1 MRAVIIG
8 TDFMKDTDGTF
19 KALETNTNIQ
29 LDTQWSLN
37 FDSASFENFVISN
50 NFTEVVL
57 ISNETNRS
65 AETAN
70 TLNYELNELRS
81 INSNR
86 TANSLPNIPFNFTF
100 NQYLKSFLSGSNIEL
115 VTISTDATSTTIPF
129 VEDTEDKLIIRLS
142 FDTTALIDDNYAR
155 DNWGFLKLMYD
166 ADNNSIPKCYIDDNE
181 FGIDSIGTTLR
192 DNGNHPNYCI
202 KKRVTPS
209 DNKIYPK
216 LYKISTLEELNSLKS
231 NLEVDE
237 YIQEY
242 IFNDTDLFDGRL
254 NTYRSIDLLYG
265 SNLDIINLQVI
276 EKTTILPLLSS
287 ADFDD
292 TNQVQPWDR
301 MRYLQKFYT
310 TANQVAIKLSAT
322 QNTKVLLPDG
332 SIELAPNLQ
341 IGDEVK
347 SILFAELPDESDT
360 PSLVAW
366 SSSYDSIITDY
377 QVSSSFLENKSTT
390 DFYGVL
396 VTFETDT
403 NSTFSDVVHAEIM
416 VKDGDYVKFQTYS
429 ELKVGDEILTFD
441 TTTNQLIITTITN
454 VNFRFDKFTGYT
466 LDFEELDLF
475 LTLEETENQSR
486 YGLVTHNFGYDCR
499 YWTAV
504 NTHGGAG
511 GAFCVAWYTCIDNAY
526 NTACPGYWGSNYYGG
541 CSRVVYGKNAAVFT
555 YLPHSGYISN
565 TAYCNDQ
572 KSDIQYKE
580 NLTLIG
586 VSDFGLNVYQFN
598 YKNEEGL
605 YQGVIAQELIG
616 TNYEDSLSLNEDG
629 LYVVDYNKIDVEFKK
644 LN

>member
-37 FDSASFENFVISN
+37 FDSASFENFVLSN

-57 ISNETNRS
+57 ISNETNTS
-65 AETAN
+65 SESDYTI
-70 TLNYELNELRS
+70 NYDVNELKS
-81 INSNR
+81 I
-86 TANSLPNIPFNFTF
+86 TKTYVDNSLPFTPFNYNF
-100 NQYLKSFLSGSNIEL
+100 NQYLQSFLTGSNITL
-115 VTISTDATSTTIPF
+115 TTITTDVTSTTIPF

-166 ADNNSIPKCYIDDNE
+166 ADNNSIPKCYIDDAE
-181 FGIDSIGTTLR
+181 FGIDNIGEVLR

-209 DNKIYPK
+209 DNKIYPILLK
-216 LYKISTLEELNSLKS
+216 VSTIEELNDLKS

-242 IFNDTDLFDGRL
+242 IFNTDDLFDNRL
-254 NTYRSIDLLYG
+254 KSYRSIDLLYG
-265 SNLDIINLQVI
+265 SNLDIIHLQVV
-276 EKTTILPLLSS
+276 EKTKNLPILAT

-292 TNQVQPWDR
+292 NNQVQPWDR

-310 TANQVAIKLSAT
+310 ATNQIGIKLSAT
-322 QNTKVLLPDG
+322 ENTKVLLPDG
-332 SIELAPNLQ
+332 TIELAPNLQ

-347 SILFAELPDESDT
+347 SILFPSLPDESTLGALDN
-360 PSLVAW
+360 W
-366 SSSYDSIITDY
+366 SSSFDLTMTDY

-390 DFYGVL
+390 DYYGVL
-396 VTFETDT
+396 VTIQTDT
-403 NSTFSDVVHAEIM
+403 NSTFSDAAHAKIM
-416 VKDGDYVKFQTYS
+416 IKDGDNVKFENYLRITS
-429 ELKVGDEILTFD
+429 GDEIIIFD
-441 TTTNQLIITTITN
+441 TTINQLITSVVTN
-454 VNFRFDKFTGYT
+454 VNFRFDKFTAYT

-486 YGLVTHNFGYDCR
+486 YGLVTHNYGYDCYFWR
-499 YWTAV
+499 IQYFSGPGYGYAY
-504 NTHGGAG
+504 
-511 GAFCVAWYTCIDNAY
+511 YTCTGGGYAQGWGWNAGL
-526 NTACPGYWGSNYYGG
+526 NGP
-541 CSRVVYGKNAAVFT
+541 CSRATYSGAWPVVFIFSPGSANRLRGT
-555 YLPHSGYISN
+555 L
-565 TAYCNDQ
+565 CNNQ

-586 VSDFGLNVYQFN
+586 TSNNGINIYEFK
-598 YKNEEGL
+598 YKDKEGL
-605 YQGVIAQELIG
+605 YKGVIAQELIG
-616 TNYEDSLSLNEDG
+616 TEYEDALSINADG
-629 LYVVDYNKIDVEFKK
+629 LYEVDYDKIDVQFQKF
-644 LN
+644 